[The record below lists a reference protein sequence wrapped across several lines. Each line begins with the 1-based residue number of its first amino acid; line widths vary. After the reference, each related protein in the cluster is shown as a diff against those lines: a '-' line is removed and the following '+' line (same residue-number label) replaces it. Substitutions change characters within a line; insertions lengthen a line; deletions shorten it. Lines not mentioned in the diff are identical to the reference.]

1 MWQTY
6 ATQHKEDKI
15 MTNTEK
21 KTLLAEFE
29 KFLNI
34 QTEEL
39 TVRHSTTVQT
49 DEYEVGDII
58 DFTLKTGEEV
68 SAMAM
73 RKEADGMLFVFV
85 DCLKTEY
92 PMNSSNTNK
101 GGYGAC
107 LLRKKLNGEILDSFP
122 DSLKARMKPV
132 YKDDKLRLL
141 TAMEVFGKNSY
152 EDKVGGEYLP
162 FMGDI
167 RNRIAFRGKDTGTWE
182 WYWLQNTLND
192 SAADFACV
200 TNSGYANYAGA
211 PFGRGVRPAFKI

>member
-1 MWQTY
+1 
-6 ATQHKEDKI
+6 

-39 TVRHSTTVQT
+39 TVRRSTTVQT

-73 RKEADGMLFVFV
+73 RKETDGMLFVFM

-92 PMNSSNTNK
+92 PMNGSNTNK
-101 GGYGAC
+101 GGYEAC
-107 LLRKKLNGEILDSFP
+107 MLRKKLNGEILDSFP
-122 DSLKARMKPV
+122 DFLKARMKPV

-141 TAMEVFGKNSY
+141 TAMEVFGKNPCK
-152 EDKVGGEYLP
+152 DKVGGEYLP
-162 FMGDI
+162 LMGDI
-167 RNRIAFRGKDTGTWE
+167 RNRIAFQGKGTGTWE
-182 WYWLQNTLND
+182 WYWLQNTPND
-192 SAADFACV
+192 SAAGFAGVYDFGSANCDGAS
-200 TNSGYANYAGA
+200 SGN
-211 PFGRGVRPAFKI
+211 GVRPAFKI

>member
-1 MWQTY
+1 
-6 ATQHKEDKI
+6 

-39 TVRHSTTVQT
+39 TVRRSTTVQT

-73 RKEADGMLFVFV
+73 RKETDGMLFVFV

-92 PMNSSNTNK
+92 PMNSSDTNK
-101 GGYGAC
+101 GGYEAC
-107 LLRKKLNGEILDSFP
+107 ALRKKLNGEILDSFP

-141 TAMEVFGKNSY
+141 TAMEVFGENPY

-162 FMGDI
+162 LMGDI
-167 RNRIAFRGKDTGTWE
+167 RNRIAFQGKDTGTWE
-182 WYWLQNTLND
+182 WYGLQNTPND
-192 SAADFACV
+192 SAAGFANV
-200 TNSGYANYAGA
+200 RADGLARYALASSGT
-211 PFGRGVRPAFKI
+211 GVRPAFKI

>member
-1 MWQTY
+1 
-6 ATQHKEDKI
+6 

-39 TVRHSTTVQT
+39 TVRRSTTVQT

-73 RKEADGMLFVFV
+73 RKETDGMLFVFV

-92 PMNSSNTNK
+92 SMNSSNTNK
-101 GGYGAC
+101 GGYEAC
-107 LLRKKLNGEILDSFP
+107 ALRKKLNGEILDSFP

-141 TAMEVFGKNSY
+141 TAMEVFGKNPY

-162 FMGDI
+162 LMGDI
-167 RNRIAFRGKDTGTWE
+167 RNRIAFQGKDTDTWE
-182 WYWLQNTLND
+182 WYWLQNTPSD
-192 SAADFACV
+192 SAARFALV
-200 TNSGYANYAGA
+200 YGSGGA
-211 PFGRGVRPAFKI
+211 YYGNASGSRGVRPAFKI

>member
-1 MWQTY
+1 
-6 ATQHKEDKI
+6 

-39 TVRHSTTVQT
+39 TVRRSTTVQT

-73 RKEADGMLFVFV
+73 RKETDGMLFVFV

-101 GGYGAC
+101 GGYEAC

-122 DSLKARMKPV
+122 NSLKARMKPV

-141 TAMEVFGKNSY
+141 TAMEVFGKNPY
-152 EDKVGGEYLP
+152 EDKVGSEYLP
-162 FMGDI
+162 LMGDI
-167 RNRIAFRGKDTGTWE
+167 RNRIAFQGKDTGTWE
-182 WYWLQNTLND
+182 WYWLQNTPND
-192 SAADFACV
+192 SAADFAAV
-200 TNSGYANYAGA
+200 SYSGYASY
-211 PFGRGVRPAFKI
+211 GRASADYGVRPAFKI

>member
-1 MWQTY
+1 
-6 ATQHKEDKI
+6 

-39 TVRHSTTVQT
+39 TVRRSTTAQT

-73 RKEADGMLFVFV
+73 RKETDGILFVFV

-101 GGYGAC
+101 GGYEAC
-107 LLRKKLNGEILDSFP
+107 LLRKKLNSEILDSFP

-141 TAMEVFGKNSY
+141 TAMEVFGKNPY
-152 EDKVGGEYLP
+152 EDKVGGEYLSL
-162 FMGDI
+162 MGDI
-167 RNRIAFRGKDTGTWE
+167 RNRIAFQGKDTGAWE
-182 WYWLQNTLND
+182 WYWLQNTPND
-192 SAADFACV
+192 SAAFFAYV
-200 TNSGYANYAGA
+200 GYYGDAGYDA
-211 PFGRGVRPAFKI
+211 ASYGGGVRPAFKI

>member
-1 MWQTY
+1 
-6 ATQHKEDKI
+6 

-39 TVRHSTTVQT
+39 TVRRSTTVQT

-85 DCLKTEY
+85 DCLKSEY
-92 PMNSSNTNK
+92 PMNSSNTNQ
-101 GGYGAC
+101 GGYEAC

-132 YKDDKLRLL
+132 YKGDKLRLL
-141 TAMEVFGKNSY
+141 TAMEVFGKNPY

-162 FMGDI
+162 LMGDI
-167 RNRIAFRGKDTGTWE
+167 RNRIAFQGKDTGAWE
-182 WYWLQNTLND
+182 WYWLQNTPND
-192 SAADFACV
+192 SAAFFAV
-200 TNSGYANYAGA
+200 VDARGSAHFDTASYAA
-211 PFGRGVRPAFKI
+211 GVRPAFKI

>member
-1 MWQTY
+1 
-6 ATQHKEDKI
+6 

-39 TVRHSTTVQT
+39 TVRRSTTVQT

-101 GGYGAC
+101 GGYEAC

-141 TAMEVFGKNSY
+141 TAMEVFGKNPY

-162 FMGDI
+162 LMGDI
-167 RNRIAFRGKDTGTWE
+167 RNRIAFQGKDTGAWE
-182 WYWLQNTLND
+182 WYWLQNTPND
-192 SAADFACV
+192 SAAHFAYV
-200 TNSGYANYAGA
+200 RTRGYAYYSGA
-211 PFGRGVRPAFKI
+211 SSANGVRPAFKI

>member
-1 MWQTY
+1 
-6 ATQHKEDKI
+6 

-39 TVRHSTTVQT
+39 TVRRSTTVQT

-73 RKEADGMLFVFV
+73 RKETDGILFVFV

-101 GGYGAC
+101 GGYEAC
-107 LLRKKLNGEILDSFP
+107 LLRKKLNSEILDSFP

-141 TAMEVFGKNSY
+141 TAMEVFGKNPY
-152 EDKVGGEYLP
+152 EDKVGGEYLSL
-162 FMGDI
+162 MGDI
-167 RNRIAFRGKDTGTWE
+167 RNRLAFQGKDTGAWE
-182 WYWLQNTLND
+182 WYWLQNTPND
-192 SAADFACV
+192 SASYFAIVDDDGLAD
-200 TNSGYANYAGA
+200 SAGA
-211 PFGRGVRPAFKI
+211 SGGNGVRPAFKI

>member
-1 MWQTY
+1 
-6 ATQHKEDKI
+6 

-39 TVRHSTTVQT
+39 TVRRSTTVQT

-73 RKEADGMLFVFV
+73 RKETDGMLFVFV

-92 PMNSSNTNK
+92 SMNSSNTNK
-101 GGYGAC
+101 GGYEAC
-107 LLRKKLNGEILDSFP
+107 ALRKKLNGEILDSFP

-141 TAMEVFGKNSY
+141 TAMEVFGKNPY

-162 FMGDI
+162 LMGDI
-167 RNRIAFRGKDTGTWE
+167 RNRIAFQGKDTDTWE
-182 WYWLQNTLND
+182 WYWLQNTPSD
-192 SAADFACV
+192 SSDDFAV
-200 TNSGYANYAGA
+200 VSAYGFAGSSDA
-211 PFGRGVRPAFKI
+211 SSDSGVRPAFKI

>member
-1 MWQTY
+1 
-6 ATQHKEDKI
+6 

-21 KTLLAEFE
+21 KNLLAEFE

-39 TVRHSTTVQT
+39 TVHRSATVQT

-73 RKEADGMLFVFV
+73 WKETDGMLFVFV

-92 PMNSSNTNK
+92 PMNSNDTNK
-101 GGYGAC
+101 GGYEAC
-107 LLRKKLNGEILDSFP
+107 ALRKKLNGEILDSFP
-122 DSLKARMKPV
+122 DSLKVRMKPV

-141 TAMEVFGKNSY
+141 TAMEVLGENPY

-162 FMGDI
+162 LMGDI
-167 RNRIAFRGKDTGTWE
+167 RNRIAFQGKDTGTWE
-182 WYWLQNTLND
+182 WYWLQNTPND
-192 SAADFACV
+192 SAACFADV
-200 TNSGYANYAGA
+200 SGCGDASYAGA
-211 PFGRGVRPAFKI
+211 SLSGGVRPAFKI

>member
-1 MWQTY
+1 
-6 ATQHKEDKI
+6 

-39 TVRHSTTVQT
+39 TVRRSTTVQT

-73 RKEADGMLFVFV
+73 RKETDGILFVFV

-92 PMNSSNTNK
+92 PMNSSLRVAV
-101 GGYGAC
+101 YS
-107 LLRKKLNGEILDSFP
+107 LRKPTLRRKTSIMPTSCGRNPRAHLFSPLVNSTLKWSVTPNGLNGN
-122 DSLKARMKPV
+122 
-132 YKDDKLRLL
+132 RL
-141 TAMEVFGKNSY
+141 
-152 EDKVGGEYLP
+152 
-162 FMGDI
+162 
-167 RNRIAFRGKDTGTWE
+167 
-182 WYWLQNTLND
+182 
-192 SAADFACV
+192 
-200 TNSGYANYAGA
+200 
-211 PFGRGVRPAFKI
+211 

>member
-1 MWQTY
+1 
-6 ATQHKEDKI
+6 

-39 TVRHSTTVQT
+39 TVRRSTTVQT

-68 SAMAM
+68 SAMAR

-92 PMNSSNTNK
+92 PMNSSDTNK
-101 GGYGAC
+101 GGYEAC
-107 LLRKKLNGEILDSFP
+107 ALRKKLNGEILDSFP

-141 TAMEVFGKNSY
+141 TAMEVFGKNPY

-162 FMGDI
+162 LMGDI
-167 RNRIAFRGKDTGTWE
+167 RNRIAFRGKDTDTWE

-211 PFGRGVRPAFKI
+211 SSGRGVRPAFKI

>member
-1 MWQTY
+1 
-6 ATQHKEDKI
+6 

-39 TVRHSTTVQT
+39 TVRRSTTVQT

-73 RKEADGMLFVFV
+73 RKETDGILFVFV

-101 GGYGAC
+101 GGYEAC
-107 LLRKKLNGEILDSFP
+107 LLRKKLNSEILDSFP

-141 TAMEVFGKNSY
+141 TAMEVFGKNPY
-152 EDKVGGEYLP
+152 EDKVGGEYLSL
-162 FMGDI
+162 MGDI
-167 RNRIAFRGKDTGTWE
+167 RNRLAFQGKDTGAWE
-182 WYWLQNTLND
+182 WYWLQNTPND
-192 SAADFACV
+192 SAAGFAYVYSRGRASC
-200 TNSGYANYAGA
+200 YGA
-211 PFGRGVRPAFKI
+211 STDSGVRPAFKI

>member
-1 MWQTY
+1 
-6 ATQHKEDKI
+6 

-39 TVRHSTTVQT
+39 TVRRSTTVQT

-73 RKEADGMLFVFV
+73 RKETDGILFVFV

-101 GGYGAC
+101 GGYEAC
-107 LLRKKLNGEILDSFP
+107 LLRKKLNSEILDSFP

-141 TAMEVFGKNSY
+141 TAMEVFGKNPY
-152 EDKVGGEYLP
+152 EDKVGGEYLSL
-162 FMGDI
+162 MGDI
-167 RNRIAFRGKDTGTWE
+167 RNRLAFQGKDTGAWE
-182 WYWLQNTLND
+182 WYWLQNTPND
-192 SAADFACV
+192 LAALFALV
-200 TNSGYANYAGA
+200 AGGGRAGSGLASG
-211 PFGRGVRPAFKI
+211 GRGVRPAFKI

>member
-1 MWQTY
+1 
-6 ATQHKEDKI
+6 

-39 TVRHSTTVQT
+39 TVRRSTTVQT

-73 RKEADGMLFVFV
+73 RKETDGMLFVFV

-101 GGYGAC
+101 GGYEAC
-107 LLRKKLNGEILDSFP
+107 LLRKKLNGEILGSFP

-141 TAMEVFGKNSY
+141 TAIEVFGKNPY

-162 FMGDI
+162 LMGDI
-167 RNRIAFRGKDTGTWE
+167 RNRIAFQGRDTDTWE
-182 WYWLQNTLND
+182 WYWLQNTPND
-192 SAADFACV
+192 SAARFALVGTYGSASCCGASGDF
-200 TNSGYANYAGA
+200 
-211 PFGRGVRPAFKI
+211 GVRPAFKI

>member
-1 MWQTY
+1 
-6 ATQHKEDKI
+6 

-39 TVRHSTTVQT
+39 TVRRSTTVQT

-73 RKEADGMLFVFV
+73 RKETDGILFVFV

-101 GGYGAC
+101 GGYEAC
-107 LLRKKLNGEILDSFP
+107 LLRKKLNSEILDSFP

-141 TAMEVFGKNSY
+141 TAMEVFGKNPY
-152 EDKVGGEYLP
+152 EDKVGGEYLSL
-162 FMGDI
+162 MGDI
-167 RNRIAFRGKDTGTWE
+167 RNRLAFQGKDTGAWE
-182 WYWLQNTLND
+182 WYWLQNTPND
-192 SAADFACV
+192 SAAYFASV
-200 TNSGYANYAGA
+200 YDYGDAAYGYASDDL
-211 PFGRGVRPAFKI
+211 GVRPAFKI

>member
-1 MWQTY
+1 
-6 ATQHKEDKI
+6 

-39 TVRHSTTVQT
+39 TVRRSTTVQT

-101 GGYGAC
+101 GGYEAC
-107 LLRKKLNGEILDSFP
+107 ALRKKLNGEILDSFP

-141 TAMEVFGKNSY
+141 TAMEVFGKNPY

-162 FMGDI
+162 LMGDI
-167 RNRIAFRGKDTGTWE
+167 RNRIAFQGKDTGTWE
-182 WYWLQNTLND
+182 WYWLQNTPND
-192 SAADFACV
+192 SAANFANV
-200 TNSGYANYAGA
+200 DGNGRANYNDASYDS
-211 PFGRGVRPAFKI
+211 GVRPAFKI

>member
-1 MWQTY
+1 
-6 ATQHKEDKI
+6 

-39 TVRHSTTVQT
+39 TVRRSTTVQT

-73 RKEADGMLFVFV
+73 RKETDGMLFVFV

-92 PMNSSNTNK
+92 PMNDNNTNR
-101 GGYGAC
+101 GGYEAC
-107 LLRKKLNGEILDSFP
+107 ALRKKLNGEILDAFP

-141 TAMEVFGKNSY
+141 TAMEVFGKNPY
-152 EDKVGGEYLP
+152 EDKVGGEHLP
-162 FMGDI
+162 LMGDI
-167 RNRIAFRGKDTGTWE
+167 RNRIAFQGKDTGTWE
-182 WYWLQNTLND
+182 WYWLQNTPND
-192 SAADFACV
+192 SAAYFAFVRDC
-200 TNSGYANYAGA
+200 GYAYYSGA
-211 PFGRGVRPAFKI
+211 SSVTGVRPAFKI

>member
-1 MWQTY
+1 
-6 ATQHKEDKI
+6 

-39 TVRHSTTVQT
+39 TVRRSTTVQT

-73 RKEADGMLFVFV
+73 RKETDGILFVFV

-101 GGYGAC
+101 GGYEAC
-107 LLRKKLNGEILDSFP
+107 LLRKKLNSEILDSFP

-141 TAMEVFGKNSY
+141 TAMEVFGKNPY
-152 EDKVGGEYLP
+152 EDKVGGEYLSL
-162 FMGDI
+162 MGDI
-167 RNRIAFRGKDTGTWE
+167 RNRLAFQGKDTGAWE
-182 WYWLQNTLND
+182 WYWLQNTPND
-192 SAADFACV
+192 SAAFFARV
-200 TNSGYANYAGA
+200 GDYGGA
-211 PFGRGVRPAFKI
+211 SSNLASNAYGVRPAFKI

>member
-1 MWQTY
+1 
-6 ATQHKEDKI
+6 

-39 TVRHSTTVQT
+39 TVRRSTTVQT

-73 RKEADGMLFVFV
+73 RKETDGILFVFV

-101 GGYGAC
+101 GGYEAC
-107 LLRKKLNGEILDSFP
+107 LLRKKLNSEILDSFP

-141 TAMEVFGKNSY
+141 TAMEVFGKNPY
-152 EDKVGGEYLP
+152 EDKVGGEYLSL
-162 FMGDI
+162 MGDI
-167 RNRIAFRGKDTGTWE
+167 RNRLAFQGKDTGAWE
-182 WYWLQNTLND
+182 WYWLQNTPND
-192 SAADFACV
+192 SAAFFARV
-200 TNSGYANYAGA
+200 FSLGSASSSYASNAS
-211 PFGRGVRPAFKI
+211 GVRPAFKI

>member
-1 MWQTY
+1 
-6 ATQHKEDKI
+6 

-39 TVRHSTTVQT
+39 TVRRSTTVQT

-73 RKEADGMLFVFV
+73 RKETDGILFVFV

-101 GGYGAC
+101 GGYEAC
-107 LLRKKLNGEILDSFP
+107 LLRKKLNSEILDSFP

-141 TAMEVFGKNSY
+141 TAMEVFGKNPY
-152 EDKVGGEYLP
+152 EDKVGGEYLSL
-162 FMGDI
+162 MGDI
-167 RNRIAFRGKDTGTWE
+167 RNRLAFQGKDTGAWE
-182 WYWLQNTLND
+182 WYWLQNTPND
-192 SAADFACV
+192 SAANFAV
-200 TNSGYANYAGA
+200 VANYGFASYSGASGAG
-211 PFGRGVRPAFKI
+211 GVRPAFKI

>member
-1 MWQTY
+1 
-6 ATQHKEDKI
+6 

-39 TVRHSTTVQT
+39 TVRRSTTVQT

-68 SAMAM
+68 SAMAR

-162 FMGDI
+162 LMGDI
-167 RNRIAFRGKDTGTWE
+167 RNRIAFRGKDTDTWE

-211 PFGRGVRPAFKI
+211 SSGRGVRPAFKI

>member
-1 MWQTY
+1 
-6 ATQHKEDKI
+6 

-39 TVRHSTTVQT
+39 TVRRSTTAQT

-73 RKEADGMLFVFV
+73 RKETDGMLFVFV

-92 PMNSSNTNK
+92 PMNSSNINK
-101 GGYGAC
+101 GGYEAC
-107 LLRKKLNGEILDSFP
+107 ALRKKLNGEILDSFP

-141 TAMEVFGKNSY
+141 TAMEVFGKNPY

-162 FMGDI
+162 LMGDI
-167 RNRIAFRGKDTGTWE
+167 RNRIAFQGKDTDTWE
-182 WYWLQNTLND
+182 WYWLQNTPSD
-192 SAADFACV
+192 SAANFATV
-200 TNSGYANYAGA
+200 YSHGYASYSLASG
-211 PFGRGVRPAFKI
+211 GYGVRPAFKI

>member
-1 MWQTY
+1 
-6 ATQHKEDKI
+6 

-39 TVRHSTTVQT
+39 TVRRSTTVQT

-68 SAMAM
+68 SAMAR

-167 RNRIAFRGKDTGTWE
+167 RNRIAFRGKDTDTWE

-211 PFGRGVRPAFKI
+211 SSGRGVRPAFKI